1 MQQSRETWQPRG
13 GDRVIERMELRRT
26 LLEFQPKEQTA

>member
-1 MQQSRETWQPRG
+1 MQQSVRFADKD
-13 GDRVIERMELRRT
+13 DRVNEPMELRRT